1 MFLAFNFK
9 DNALWFVQ
17 DATSNFR
24 RIISAIQALQRN
36 KIYAQSEYQR
46 ITHVRPYTIKSKQI
60 TQVPLIHE
68 AIY

>member
-9 DNALWFVQ
+9 DNALSFVQ

-36 KIYAQSEYQR
+36 KIYAQSEY
-46 ITHVRPYTIKSKQI
+46 
-60 TQVPLIHE
+60 
-68 AIY
+68 

>member
-36 KIYAQSEYQR
+36 KIYAQSEY
-46 ITHVRPYTIKSKQI
+46 
-60 TQVPLIHE
+60 
-68 AIY
+68 